1 MCVFSPDYLDI
12 QKIYHLGRLFP
23 TGHSWM
29 WRPPIHSAQLL
40 LRQME
45 VSLSN
50 IPSLLIQ
57 KLVVDTPELTAS
69 STIPTSTISGSAT
82 NTTTTSTAPPS
93 SSSGSSSSHKSD
105 TGAIAGGAVGGVVG
119 LTLIAGAVVFFM
131 RRRQAETAL
140 SSAHGSY
147 GQGPPSEAPLNSP
160 PLMQQF
166 SQPPN
171 DQTSYN
177 GSNQYVSNHPRP
189 LYNPDDRSTWP
200 QGTRVDITDI
210 HTTASGPGQLPY
222 GASQPG
228 HYNPVPEL

>member
-1 MCVFSPDYLDI
+1 
-12 QKIYHLGRLFP
+12 
-23 TGHSWM
+23 
-29 WRPPIHSAQLL
+29 
-40 LRQME
+40 ME

-50 IPSLLIQ
+50 IPTLLIQ
-57 KLVVDTPELTAS
+57 KFVADIPELTAS

-82 NTTTTSTAPPS
+82 HTTTTSTAPPS

-166 SQPPN
+166 SQPPYS
-171 DQTSYN
+171 QTSYN
-177 GSNQYVSNHPRP
+177 GSNQYVGNSQP
-189 LYNPDDRSTWP
+189 LYNPYDRITRP
-200 QGTRVDITDI
+200 QDTGVGTSDI
-210 HTTASGPGQLPY
+210 HTTSSGPGQLPY
-222 GASQPG
+222 SASPPG
-228 HYNPVPEL
+228 RYSGVPEL